1 MPSPSP
7 PSKGSASRRKI
18 PAGRREAVWAFW
30 LLAPAAAVL
39 AAIVAVPMLGAV
51 YASLFNDPIG
61 GPPRFIGLRNYAEA
75 LTSAEFWAALR
86 VTFLFAA
93 TSVALETLVGLML
106 ALLMHGVVAG
116 RALVRATVLAP
127 WTIPSA
133 IAAVLWAWMLQPPG
147 IVNHLL
153 GIQVLWTGQEWASKG
168 AILIIDVWKTS
179 PFVAL
184 LILAGL
190 QTIPDELYEAAHM
203 DGAGTWQS
211 FFYITVPMIRP
222 ALLIAVLFRT
232 LDALRI
238 YDIPAILTA
247 GANDTTTLSVLV
259 ARAVTNELRSGYG
272 SALST
277 LTFLIL
283 FLVAL
288 VVIRILMPQ
297 REFLQGGG
305 G

>member
-1 MPSPSP
+1 MSSRPNNKTGMP
-7 PSKGSASRRKI
+7 ARNAAR
-18 PAGRREAVWAFW
+18 RREAMWALC

-39 AAIVAVPMLGAV
+39 AAIVALPTLGAV
-51 YASLFNDPIG
+51 YASLFDDPISSA
-61 GPPRFIGLRNYAEA
+61 PLFIGLRNYAEA
-75 LTSAEFWAALR
+75 LTRGEFWAALR
-86 VTFLFAA
+86 VTGLFAA
-93 TSVALETLVGLML
+93 SSVALETIVGLGL
-106 ALLMHGVVAG
+106 ALIMHRAGAG
-116 RALVRATVLAP
+116 RGLLRATVLAP

-133 IAAVLWAWMLQPPG
+133 IAAVLWAWMLQPSG

-153 GIQVLWTGQEWASKG
+153 GTEVLWTGEEWPSKA
-168 AILIIDVWKTS
+168 AILMIDVWKTS

-203 DGAGTWQS
+203 DGAGAWQS
-211 FFYITVPMIRP
+211 FTYVTLPMIRP

-238 YDIPAILTA
+238 YDIPAILTG

-259 ARAVTNELRSGYG
+259 ARALTNDLRAGYG

-283 FLVAL
+283 FLSAM

-297 REFLQGGG
+297 RALLQGGEAS
-305 G
+305 